1 MPTGLDRVVQGIFK
15 DGAMQDAKRK
25 LLDCTLANGLA
36 VRGCRVG
43 ARRGVCF
50 NRNGFTL
57 IELLVYIG
65 IVGIIVIVAGQAYSN
80 STKMR
85 VRTQSMLKA
94 SEEVE
99 NIAAL
104 MKEDLAQMGTKSAM
118 NTANEF
124 SAVYNDVYMDSVVDK
139 SSFKLNSESD
149 LSFRR
154 VRYND
159 NGAFVSVE
167 EVRWWLEGKTLR
179 RSCRTVATEA
189 TIAADDPCSA
199 TDAAGAIQKA
209 VIIAENVDSLAFVM
223 AKPSVTEDAVQ
234 LFPPANGD
242 EFMLL
247 QRVDEPA
254 HYHMMNVENNDNIST
269 LSGFAYNYEDNA
281 ATNVNSPETAER
293 NQVYVAENNSDILP
307 WNTACTKKKNK
318 FTLKPHV
325 VYELSFS
332 LPYTGADNQA
342 DPVQMFAPGR
352 DHMSIGFRNSDGT
365 IPAGWNDFLFY
376 PSVSSNASEKRT
388 MRFSVANTIE
398 DVCLAFTFV
407 NYLSAIHDG
416 KIKIK
421 SLKFKQ
427 LATANN
433 TFENWS
439 PESNITQKKNVKAM
453 KFILK
458 TSRNGE
464 SGRVETFVAL
474 PSNGPED

>member
-1 MPTGLDRVVQGIFK
+1 MRNVYEETMNLAG
-15 DGAMQDAKRK
+15 RK
-25 LLDCTLANGLA
+25 HMSGSRKA
-36 VRGCRVG
+36 
-43 ARRGVCF
+43 
-50 NRNGFTL
+50 GFTL
-57 IELLVYIG
+57 MELMVYIAIMG
-65 IVGIIVIVAGQAYSN
+65 IVVIVAGQAFSD

-85 VRTQSMLKA
+85 IRTQSMLKA
-94 SEEVE
+94 SEVAE
-99 NIAAL
+99 NVAAI
-104 MKEDLAQMGTKSAM
+104 MKDDLAQMGAKSAM
-118 NTANEF
+118 NSANEF
-124 SAVYNDVYMDSVVDK
+124 SAVYNDVYMDPANTAADKVDK
-139 SSFKLNSESD
+139 SSFKLNSASD

-154 VRYND
+154 VRYSD
-159 NGAFVSVE
+159 NGVFVSVE
-167 EVRWWLEGKTLR
+167 EVRWWLDGKNLK
-179 RSCRTVATEA
+179 RSCRTVITET
-189 TIAADDPCSA
+189 TIATDDPCSA
-199 TDAAGAIQKA
+199 TDVAGATKKA
-209 VIIAENVDSLAFVM
+209 VTYAENVDSLLFVM

-234 LFPPANGD
+234 LFPPSNGD

-281 ATNVNSPETAER
+281 ATNVNTPETAER

-398 DVCLAFTFV
+398 DVCMAFTFV

-427 LATANN
+427 LATANY
-433 TFENWS
+433 TFDDWS
-439 PESNITQKKNVKAM
+439 PESSIPQKKNVKAM

-458 TSRNGE
+458 TSQNGE